1 MLWQFESILL
11 LSGKED
17 DKTLRLQ
24 TLGVLSNGLLVLR
37 FDPGRLTEVSVDM
50 SSDHS
55 VTLDRFRKLHLIS
68 GVS

>member
-50 SSDHS
+50 SSDHN
-55 VTLDRFRKLHLIS
+55 TRKP
-68 GVS
+68 